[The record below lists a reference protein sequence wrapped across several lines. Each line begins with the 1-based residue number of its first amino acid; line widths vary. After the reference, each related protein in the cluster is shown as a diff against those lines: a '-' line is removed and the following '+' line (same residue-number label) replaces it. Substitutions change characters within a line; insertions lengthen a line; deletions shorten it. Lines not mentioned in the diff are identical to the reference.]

1 MGFFIIFVLVLL
13 VAGVVSCITIV
24 PEGYSRVVERFGAY
38 SRVLRSGLNLKL
50 PYIERCVNKISLK
63 EQVVDFPP
71 QAVITKDNVTIQID
85 TAIFFRVFDEK
96 LYTYGVERPINAME
110 NITTTTLRN
119 IIGDLEFEKALTSRD
134 YINSQMRDVLDTITD
149 AWGIKINRVEI
160 KSLTPPEEIKDAM
173 EKQLKA
179 DRANREEIL
188 RAEGYAKAV
197 KIRAD
202 ADKLA
207 AITRAEGMKESTRLL
222 NEANISDSALKIQ
235 SLETWKHIADGQSTK
250 IIIPPDMQSLFGFVE
265 SAKEMLGDNNK
276 KDRAKDKELPK
287 KTEQAKPKDINNIS
301 SNPEEK

>member
-1 MGFFIIFVLVLL
+1 MGIFVGILLVLL
-13 VAGVVSCITIV
+13 VVGILSCIMIV
-24 PEGYSRVVERFGAY
+24 PEGYSRVVERFGAFN
-38 SRVLRSGLNLKL
+38 RVLRSGLNVKL

-63 EQVVDFPP
+63 EQVIDFPP

-85 TAIFFRVFDEK
+85 TAIFFRIFDEK

-134 YINSQMRDVLDTITD
+134 FINTQMRDVLDTITD

-160 KSLTPPEEIKDAM
+160 KSLTPPDEIRDAM

-197 KIRAD
+197 KIRAE
-202 ADKLA
+202 ADRQA
-207 AITRAEGMKESTRLL
+207 AITRAEGMKESTKLL
-222 NEANISDSALKIQ
+222 NEANIGEGALKIQ
-235 SLETWKHIADGQSTK
+235 SLETWKHIAEGQATK
-250 IIIPPDMQSLFGFVE
+250 IIIPPDMQSLFGFVQGT
-265 SAKEMLGDNNK
+265 KEMLVDEK
-276 KDRAKDKELPK
+276 MQQKETAKQDKHS
-287 KTEQAKPKDINNIS
+287 DSI
-301 SNPEEK
+301 EK

>member
-1 MGFFIIFVLVLL
+1 MGILVLFL
-13 VAGVVSCITIV
+13 LVLIVAGIISCITIV

-38 SRVLRSGLNLKL
+38 SRVLHSGLNIKL
-50 PYIERCVNKISLK
+50 PYIERCINRISLK

-119 IIGDLEFEKALTSRD
+119 IIGDLDFEKALTSRD
-134 YINSQMRDVLDTITD
+134 YINSQMKDILDTITD
-149 AWGIKINRVEI
+149 AWGIRINRVEI
-160 KSLTPPEEIKDAM
+160 KSLTPPDEIRDAM

-222 NEANISDSALKIQ
+222 NEANITDSALKIQ
-235 SLETWKHIADGQSTK
+235 SLETWKVIADGQSTK

-265 SAKEMLGDNNK
+265 SAKETFSDVKKEKSNDKSVPTEKKHNIDDSGNNN
-276 KDRAKDKELPK
+276 R
-287 KTEQAKPKDINNIS
+287 
-301 SNPEEK
+301 